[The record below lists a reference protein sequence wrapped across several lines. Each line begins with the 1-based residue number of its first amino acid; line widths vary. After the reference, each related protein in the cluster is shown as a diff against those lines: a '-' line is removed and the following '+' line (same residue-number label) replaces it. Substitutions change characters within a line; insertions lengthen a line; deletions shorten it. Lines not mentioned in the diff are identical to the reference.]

1 MHLEIADSAVVVA
14 ELWFEGWWDAV
25 AGVVEQACVG

>member
-1 MHLEIADSAVVVA
+1 MRLEIADSVVVVA
-14 ELWFEGWWDAV
+14 ELWLEGWQDAV